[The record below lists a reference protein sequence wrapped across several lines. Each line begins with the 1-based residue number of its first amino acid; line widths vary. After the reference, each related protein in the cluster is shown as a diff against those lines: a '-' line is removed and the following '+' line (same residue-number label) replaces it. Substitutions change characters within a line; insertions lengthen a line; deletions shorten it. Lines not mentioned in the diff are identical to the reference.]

1 MGSSQFSSSSYDL
14 NWTPEQNKLFE
25 NALATYDKDVPD
37 RWQKIAKL
45 VGGTNEQE
53 VKKQYEILLHD
64 IKLIESGKVPF
75 PRYRRNGASRRIN
88 GISNEEES
96 SSD

>member
-1 MGSSQFSSSSYDL
+1 MGSSQFSSSSYKL
-14 NWTPEQNKLFE
+14 NWTSEQNKRFE
-25 NALATYDKDVPD
+25 NALATYDKDIPD

-45 VGGTNEQE
+45 VSGTNEQE

-75 PRYRRNGASRRIN
+75 PKYRRNGGSTRIK
-88 GISNEEES
+88 GIGNEEER
-96 SSD
+96 